1 MSLIATISYTDEIKI
16 NIYQGTHGKYFNIE
30 DNKKDTFVNK
40 INYDSH
46 FPLNWILNEKHF
58 YEGLECKLTGPIH
71 CKYCR
76 DYGHY
81 NGVFIGYC
89 SRCADQFNWSR
100 GCGFLTAPDQPP
112 GIEIKTYMKT
122 TIHGCFILDHHKK
135 NSMWET
141 YLKGVT
147 LDQIGDTK
155 LAEEIELYK
164 DMPELIPYEYQ
175 EDEYEYE
182 YEYEDEEYWDYMQ
195 EREDEQYEIDKE
207 IFLEEEEIRERQD
220 MEDERHE
227 RYERSNQKYYKKEYE
242 KELHKRKFIGERDVF

>member
-30 DNKKDTFVNK
+30 DNKKDPSVIK

-46 FPLNWILNEKHF
+46 FPLNWILYEKHF
-58 YEGLECKLTGPIH
+58 YEGFECKLTGPIN

-89 SRCADQFNWSR
+89 SRCADQFNWLR
-100 GCGFLTAPDQPP
+100 GCGFIIAPDQPP

-122 TIHGCFILDHHKK
+122 NMHGCFILDHDKK

-147 LDQIGDTK
+147 LDQIGDTN

-164 DMPELIPYEYQ
+164 DMPELISNDYK
-175 EDEYEYE
+175 DEYEQE
-182 YEYEDEEYWDYMQ
+182 KEQEYWEYMQ
-195 EREDEQYEIDKE
+195 EIEDEQYEIDKE

-220 MEDERHE
+220 MEYERHE
-227 RYERSNQKYYKKEYE
+227 RLNKQYDEEEYEKE

>member
-1 MSLIATISYTDEIKI
+1 MSLIATIAYTDEIKI
-16 NIYQGTHGKYFNIE
+16 NVYQGTHGKYFNIE
-30 DNKKDTFVNK
+30 DNKKDPFLIQ

-46 FPLNWILNEKHF
+46 FPLNWILYEKTF
-58 YEGLECKLTGPIH
+58 YEGFECKLTGPVH

-100 GCGFLTAPDQPP
+100 GCGFLIAPDQPP
-112 GIEIKTYMKT
+112 GVEIKTYMKT
-122 TIHGCFILDHHKK
+122 NIHGCFILDHDKK

-155 LAEEIELYK
+155 LAEEIELCK
-164 DMPELIPYEYQ
+164 DMPELIPNDYEDVDQDQ
-175 EDEYEYE
+175 EDDIH
-182 YEYEDEEYWDYMQ
+182 DEQNIRYWEYMQ
-195 EREDEQYEIDKE
+195 ELEDEQYEIEKAR
-207 IFLEEEEIRERQD
+207 FLEEEEIRERED
-220 MEDERHE
+220 MEYERHE
-227 RYERSNQKYYKKEYE
+227 RLNKKQYKKQ
-242 KELHKRKFIGERDVF
+242 K